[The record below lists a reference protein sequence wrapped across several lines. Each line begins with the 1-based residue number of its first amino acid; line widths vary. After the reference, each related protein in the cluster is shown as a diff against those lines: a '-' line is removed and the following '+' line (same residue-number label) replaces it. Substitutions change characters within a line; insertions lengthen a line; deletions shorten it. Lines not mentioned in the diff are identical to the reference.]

1 MVPSDHGLWLDDDH
15 GIKTTRPDAIDQEP
29 KNSVQSRESN
39 PSRAGA
45 LENFQL
51 MTQDDDL
58 ELQRG
63 AASEAAE
70 NAIEEARQDHSH
82 RPTLREVAAKY

>member
-1 MVPSDHGLWLDDDH
+1 
-15 GIKTTRPDAIDQEP
+15 
-29 KNSVQSRESN
+29 
-39 PSRAGA
+39 

-70 NAIEEARQDHSH
+70 NAIEEARQDHSGAM
-82 RPTLREVAAKY
+82 PESW